1 MESVSPVRHVVRL
14 LAASA
19 LGFCVLAQAASG
31 GDEIRLDLP
40 VLPAVRQYIDLL
52 PYPAYLALAMENNGI
67 GLSQS
72 GRVEVL
78 DGHRVVIRNIVVK
91 FVRRNG
97 PVFSY
102 EAAVDWPGFSAE
114 AFRVPVDIDVSDAS
128 GGRVRIALRPPLAKL
143 LSQEIIDRIQLRIR
157 MLADTA
163 VQQKVIAYLD
173 SVSTGSREDARAAMF
188 ERILIDSY
196 NRGRAGTPAGKEPG
210 DAEPVSDQLM
220 LIVTL
225 FIWLVILP
233 TALLLRRWR
242 HRRRSKALP
251 DRG

>member
-1 MESVSPVRHVVRL
+1 MATVELARRAARWL
-14 LAASA
+14 LAAAAGLLA
-19 LGFCVLAQAASG
+19 LAPAAQAEN
-31 GDEIRLDLP
+31 EIRLDLP

-67 GLSQS
+67 GLAQA

-78 DGHRVVIRNIVVK
+78 DGHGVVIRNIVVK

-102 EAAVDWPGFSAE
+102 EATVDWPGFSTE
-114 AFRVPVDIDVSDAS
+114 AFRVPVDIDVSGAP

-143 LSQEIIDRIQLRIR
+143 LSQEIIDRIQLRIQT
-157 MLADTA
+157 LADTA

-173 SVSTGSREDARAAMF
+173 SVSAGSREGARAAMF
-188 ERILIDSY
+188 ERILIDGY
-196 NRGRAGTPAGKEPG
+196 NRGRAGTPPGKEPG
-210 DAEPVSDQLM
+210 DAEPLSDQLL

-225 FIWLVILP
+225 IIWLVIVP
-233 TALLLRRWR
+233 VALLLRRWR
-242 HRRRSKALP
+242 HRPRSKPIP
-251 DRG
+251 DRT